1 MMFISSQQKQNGL
14 TLIELLIAML
24 LGTLMI
30 LGATSMF
37 TANKRVYK
45 EVDYQGRLAENAR
58 FAMEMIIRDLRMTG
72 VIGCAI
78 QQDVSNDLNV
88 RVGAVADP
96 TRLLSFMARTD
107 GAVQTNSIE
116 GSESGA
122 AWLPSGSTDAT
133 VGGTAVN
140 TGDTRVLTAAGAPV
154 VFGTQVPVTMLP
166 TSDGFTVRFL
176 EDTNTNLCASMTS
189 PTGTLS
195 AQGATGVAA
204 AGLFLGGGV
213 YAAADCEATNI
224 FQLGTSQPGV
234 GTPAVYTLDH
244 GTGGTV
250 PPGNLTGALSKQYT
264 VSGTNCAASP
274 VDIMIFRA
282 RRYFVGQDLNGSPGL
297 YRQIFD
303 SNPNAANVF
312 GEFAERLIDGVENM
326 QILYGEDTTGN
337 RIPNAY
343 LNATAVASW
352 QNVVTVKLALLFAT
366 VDEDFSAPFDTTTY
380 QLLNAAPFDPTPVT
394 DDRRRRKIIEA
405 TVSLRNRQLSIN

>member
-1 MMFISSQQKQNGL
+1 
-14 TLIELLIAML
+14 
-24 LGTLMI
+24 
-30 LGATSMF
+30 
-37 TANKRVYK
+37 
-45 EVDYQGRLAENAR
+45 
-58 FAMEMIIRDLRMTG
+58 
-72 VIGCAI
+72 
-78 QQDVSNDLNV
+78 
-88 RVGAVADP
+88 
-96 TRLLSFMARTD
+96 MARTA

-343 LNATAVASW
+343 LNATAVANW
-352 QNVVTVKLALLFAT
+352 ADVVTVKLALLFAT
-366 VDEDFSAPFDTTTY
+366 VDEDFTAPLDTKADY
-380 QLLNAAPFDPTPVT
+380 QLLNAAPFDPTPT
-394 DDRRRRKIIEA
+394 ADDHRRRKIVEA
-405 TVSLRNRQLSIN
+405 TIALRNRQLSTN